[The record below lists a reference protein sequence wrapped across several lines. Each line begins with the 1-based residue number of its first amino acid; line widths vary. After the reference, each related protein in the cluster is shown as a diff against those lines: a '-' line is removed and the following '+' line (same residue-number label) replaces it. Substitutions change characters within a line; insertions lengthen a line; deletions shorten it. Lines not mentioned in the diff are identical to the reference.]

1 MEQKVK
7 LSAVLAD
14 MEQPEQDGALRTF
27 SIRYVK
33 TDGTVGEKPRCR
45 KSGQAAGAAVTEG
58 SNFRY
63 NVKQRGI
70 VVLTNLDN
78 NQPFSLRI
86 ALITHFNGVRVW
98 H

>member
-7 LSAVLAD
+7 LAAVLAD

-27 SIRYVK
+27 SIQYVK
-33 TDGTVGEKPRCR
+33 KNGTVGEKLRCR
-45 KSGQAAGAAVTEG
+45 KSGQAAGATTESG
-58 SNFRY
+58 RFRY
-63 NVKQRGI
+63 NVKQKGV

-78 NQPFSLRI
+78 NQSFSLII
-86 ALITHFNGVRVW
+86 AYITHFNGVRVW